1 MRIKR
6 ALRGFFVFMGGMA
19 FIYIL
24 MSFLGAPHMVEGW
37 LSDGKATDRPDYIVL
52 LPAGDI
58 PNPYML
64 MRAYYAA
71 EVFKRAKGAKVII
84 SMNANNL
91 PDSSIWRIRQELI
104 LRGVSPSAILLETK
118 ARNTREHAVFI
129 REAGFGNISEGTYLL
144 VTSPAHI
151 KRAALAFRASGFRN
165 VFVCP
170 ARTKQIMGDIGD
182 DIGKHRFL
190 RYGLWEEMETGIVVL
205 RELTALVYYKARGW
219 I

>member
-6 ALRGFFVFMGGMA
+6 ALRGFFFFMGGVA

-24 MSFLGAPHMVEGW
+24 MSFLGAPHMLEGW
-37 LSDGKATDRPDYIVL
+37 LSHGKATDRPDYIVL

-58 PNPYML
+58 PNPHML

-71 EVFKRAKGAKVII
+71 RAFKRAEKAKVIV
-84 SMNANNL
+84 SMHADNL
-91 PDSSIWRIRQELI
+91 PDSAVWRIRQELI
-104 LRGVSPSAILLETK
+104 SRGVSPSAILLETK
-118 ARNTREHAVFI
+118 AKNTREHAVFI

-165 VFVCP
+165 VFICP
-170 ARTKQIMGDIGD
+170 ARTKQTVD
-182 DIGKHRFL
+182 DIGKRRFL
-190 RYGLWEEMETGIVVL
+190 RYGFW
-205 RELTALVYYKARGW
+205 
-219 I
+219 